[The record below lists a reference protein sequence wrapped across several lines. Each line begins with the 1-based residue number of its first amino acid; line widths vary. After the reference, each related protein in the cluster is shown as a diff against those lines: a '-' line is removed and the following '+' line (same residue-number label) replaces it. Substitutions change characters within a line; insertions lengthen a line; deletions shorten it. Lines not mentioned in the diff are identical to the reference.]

1 MDVTVSLTV
10 NSIERT
16 VTTNPDR
23 PLLDVLRE
31 EFHLTGTKYGCGEGQ
46 CGACTVLMGRQT
58 RSVMRHSDIDGRSE
72 SHHNDR
78 GIGKVSRC
86 IPSRRRSLKR
96 VPCSAVT
103 ARQA

>member
-1 MDVTVSLTV
+1 MDVTVTLTV

-46 CGACTVLMGRQT
+46 CGACTVLMDGKPARSCVTPVSTGRQ
-58 RSVMRHSDIDGRSE
+58 E

-78 GIGKVSRC
+78 GIG
-86 IPSRRRSLKR
+86 
-96 VPCSAVT
+96 
-103 ARQA
+103 AR